1 MLYIPPLQRWPVAS
15 TSEGGNTCAAAAA
28 AAAAGTAAAA
38 AAAALP
44 LLNEA
49 VGGPAD
55 VLVLRLAK
63 VVIGGAG
70 GSERERR

>member
-1 MLYIPPLQRWPVAS
+1 
-15 TSEGGNTCAAAAA
+15 
-28 AAAAGTAAAA
+28 AAGTAAAA
-38 AAAALP
+38 DAAALP